1 MEPSRWGTDI
11 LWDLYYGT
19 EILWNLAYVELR
31 FYGTCI
37 CGTEILWDLAD
48 AEL

>member
-1 MEPSRWGTDI
+1 MEPSRCGTDI

-37 CGTEILWDLAD
+37 CGTEILWNLAD